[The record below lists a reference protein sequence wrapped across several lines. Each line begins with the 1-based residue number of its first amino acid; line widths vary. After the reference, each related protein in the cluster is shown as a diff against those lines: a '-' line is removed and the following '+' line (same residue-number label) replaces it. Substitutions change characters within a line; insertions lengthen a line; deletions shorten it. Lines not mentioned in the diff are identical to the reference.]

1 MESISLNGHN
11 LHEVTMPLMPYYEN
25 SVASLRYPKPK
36 MRCARTD
43 ELLVLKLPAFLTLE
57 LYRQAILP
65 QAQTEAIIV
74 KIGGKL
80 IGKFIIVDFRY
91 PNDHSEIITITLQK
105 IKKPAKLN
113 ATKV

>member
-1 MESISLNGHN
+1 MESISLNGHK
-11 LHEVTMPLMPYYEN
+11 LHEVAMPLVPYYEN
-25 SVASLRYPKPK
+25 SVASLSYPKHR

-43 ELLVLKLPAFLTLE
+43 ELLVLKLPAFLALE

-65 QAQTEAIIV
+65 QAQTEAVTV

-113 ATKV
+113 AAKV

>member
-1 MESISLNGHN
+1 MESISLNGHK

-25 SVASLRYPKPK
+25 SVASLRYPKPR

-43 ELLVLKLPAFLTLE
+43 ELMVLKLPAFLTLE

-65 QAQTEAIIV
+65 QTRTEAVTI

-80 IGKFIIVDFRY
+80 IGKYIIVDFRY

-105 IKKPAKLN
+105 IKRPAKLN
-113 ATKV
+113 AAKM